1 MQPPVLLRLI
11 EPAAWRA
18 ALARGY
24 RSFTA
29 EARASSPLYAQLAEH
44 AAGSATVLDFLAGLP
59 TGKRQPN
66 LLFGALQFLGGAPA
80 DADELDR
87 RVADDAERLRAT
99 MLARATQ
106 TNEPARCGALLP
118 VLAQLGGPLTLIE
131 VGASAGLCLY
141 PDRYGYDYDGVQV
154 GPSNSLRIQVET
166 SGAVPVPAAVPE
178 VVARIGIDLNPLDP
192 ADPDDRA
199 WLRALVWPGPAA
211 DERLRRLEAAAEVAA
226 REPATL
232 LRGDLVDRLPDALGF
247 AAPGSTVVVLHTA
260 VLPYV
265 PEGVRARFAEAVA
278 GHPVRWLAQE
288 PPGMVPGTGEPADDG
303 WGAYFVVSLDRRPLA
318 RSAPHGGRL
327 EWLGDGLGASPA

>member
-1 MQPPVLLRLI
+1 MTEEDLTRI
-11 EPAAWRA
+11 
-18 ALARGY
+18 ARGY

-29 EARASSPLYAQLAEH
+29 GARYSSPLYAELAEH
-44 AAGSATVLDFLAGLP
+44 VAGSATVLRFLAALP

-66 LLFGALQFLGGAPA
+66 LLFAALQFLGGAPVDGA
-80 DADELDR
+80 ELDR

-118 VLAQLGGPLTLIE
+118 VLAQLDAPLTLVE

-141 PDRYGYDYDGVQV
+141 PDRYGYDYDGVRV
-154 GPSNSLRIQVET
+154 GPADTVRIAVTT
-166 SGAVPVPAAVPE
+166 SGGVPVPRRLPT
-178 VVARIGIDLNPLDP
+178 VVARIGVDLNPLDP

-211 DERLRRLEAAAEVAA
+211 DERLHRLDAAADVAA
-226 REPATL
+226 DEPATL
-232 LRGDLVDRLPDALGF
+232 LHGDLVDRLPDALGF
-247 AAPGSTVVVLHTA
+247 AAPGSTVVVMHTA

-265 PEGVRARFAEAVA
+265 PEEVRGRFADAVRDL
-278 GHPVRWLAQE
+278 PVRWLAQE
-288 PPGMVPGTGEPADDG
+288 PPGMVPGTGERPDDA
-303 WGAYFVVSLDRRPLA
+303 WGAHFVVSLDRRPLA

-327 EWLGDGLGASPA
+327 EWLGGGLETSPA

>member
-1 MQPPVLLRLI
+1 MTEQDIDRI
-11 EPAAWRA
+11 AQ
-18 ALARGY
+18 GY
-24 RSFTA
+24 RAFVD
-29 EARASSPLYAQLAEH
+29 EARPTSPLYARLAEH
-44 AAGSATVLDFLAGLP
+44 AAGSPTVLEFLAALP

-66 LLFGALQFLGGAPA
+66 LLLGALQFLGGAPGDGA
-80 DADELDR
+80 ELDR
-87 RVADDAERLRAT
+87 RITDDAERLRAT
-99 MLARATQ
+99 MLTRATQ

-118 VLAQLGGPLTLIE
+118 VLAQLEGPLTLIE

-154 GPSNSLRIQVET
+154 GPSDSLRIRVET

-178 VVARIGIDLNPLDP
+178 VVARIGVDLNPLDP
-192 ADPDDRA
+192 ADPGDRA
-199 WLRALVWPGPAA
+199 WLRALVWPGPVA
-211 DERLRRLEAAAEVAA
+211 DERLRRLDAAAQVAA
-226 REPATL
+226 AEPATL

-265 PEGVRARFAEAVA
+265 PGDVRARFAETVA
-278 GHPVRWLAQE
+278 GLPVRWLAQE
-288 PPGMVPGTGEPADDG
+288 PAGMVPGTGERPADG
-303 WGAYFVVSLDRRPLA
+303 WGNEFVVSLDRRPLA